1 MEEPTEV
8 EKEDTVEIIEEI
20 KRTKATTQPKPAAVL
35 AAEVCT
41 KALRDRFS
49 AITSMSEDSFHFFA
63 DLVCRNGASKK

>member
-8 EKEDTVEIIEEI
+8 EKEDAVEIIEEI

-41 KALRDRFS
+41 KALRNTFS
-49 AITSMSEDSFHFFA
+49 FRFFA
-63 DLVCRNGASKK
+63 RTGASKK